1 MRKETVRGREMYDD
15 VTTEEMIS
23 CRHTYVALVDIV
35 EAAGARH
42 NWSKL
47 RSALAVAAL
56 QCCSSKIGYTKVKN

>member
-35 EAAGARH
+35 EAAGTRH
-42 NWSKL
+42 SSNESL
-47 RSALAVAAL
+47 ALHSLLQRCSVAVP
-56 QCCSSKIGYTKVKN
+56 K